1 MPIQKDIGCHATA
14 YAAICYITDPQKTTD
29 KAGKRWVETLNMASD
44 GTAFPE
50 EMYSEFCVINI
61 FYKKNQGFEERKYY
75 HIVLNFKNTPWV
87 TPEMAM
93 DIGRAYMEKYYSGHQ
108 TVMAVHV
115 DTEGVHFHACANSLN
130 AESGKKMDRK
140 KMELADRKDYAN
152 EIAYKLYKVPPFDW
166 RAAVK
171 KKREGE
177 KEKIRSDKKKNLSS
191 EEVSMRKTRDE
202 EEISLYSWKERIRVA
217 IAQAAM
223 HTTNRDDFALYL
235 KTIHGVT
242 MNRNTEKTV
251 SFSIEHDDKLRTVRG
266 VKLGACYTAEN
277 IDWWLE
283 YNRRRKESELLS
295 KRDPIEPVF
304 EIVILRKSEYQ
315 RRREIMFRED
325 GRPRSNLELLGI
337 LVWTVIKKPSW
348 EAVDGRLQFRD
359 KDGNVV
365 YPENA
370 TELQNLYDSIVY
382 CREKDFSGYTDAYQ
396 RYEKIR
402 KELYGARQQ
411 ERSLKNSVRKMNRIE
426 ELIRKKEALESNTEG
441 EWTPSEFKELVSEL
455 HKAKLHTNVDIA
467 AFRKRHE
474 EIRARLEEVEGKV
487 KRTFQEKQTLMKALD
502 NLDRAQA
509 ALSLHGFEERPKAQE
524 ELRLATEYEVATEQA
539 RGEDGFVN
547 LDVVLGGAKS
557 KSAYENILN
566 QNGRGV
572 DKPYESPPRNTVKE
586 KRKEEKEV

>member
-14 YAAICYITDPQKTTD
+14 DAAITYITDPQKTTD

-50 EMYSEFCVINI
+50 EMYSEFCVINN

-93 DIGRAYMEKYYSGHQ
+93 DIGRAYMEKYYHGHQ

-115 DTEGVHFHACANSLN
+115 DNEGVHFHACANSLN
-130 AESGKKMDRK
+130 SETGKKMKRK

-152 EIAYKLYKVPPFDW
+152 EIAYELYKVPPFDW

-171 KKREGE
+171 KKREEE
-177 KEKIRSDKKKNLSS
+177 KEKIRSDQKKNLSS

-217 IAQAAM
+217 ISQAAM
-223 HTTNRDDFALYL
+223 HTTNREDFALYL

-251 SFSIEHDDKLRTVRG
+251 SFSIEHDEKLRTIRG
-266 VKLGACYTAEN
+266 GKLGGCYTAEN

-283 YNRRRKESELLS
+283 YNRRRKDSELLA

-304 EIVILRKSEYQ
+304 EIVVLRKSEYQ

-337 LVWTVIKKPSW
+337 LVWTVIKKPS
-348 EAVDGRLQFRD
+348 AKVVDGRLQFRD
-359 KDGNVV
+359 KDGNVI
-365 YPENA
+365 YPQNA

-382 CREKDFSGYTDAYQ
+382 CRDKDFSSYEDAYQ
-396 RYEKIR
+396 QYEKIR
-402 KELYGARQQ
+402 KELYGVRQQ
-411 ERSLKNSVRKMNRIE
+411 ERSLKNSVKKMNRIE
-426 ELIRKKEALESNTEG
+426 ELIRKKEAFESNTAG
-441 EWTPSEFKELVSEL
+441 EWTPSEFKEISSEL
-455 HKAKLHTNVDIA
+455 HKAKLHTDGDIA

-474 EIRARLEEVEGKV
+474 EIRVRLEEVEGKV

-502 NLDRAQA
+502 HLDRAQA
-509 ALSLHGFEERPKAQE
+509 ALSRYGFDQRSQAQE
-524 ELRLATEYEVATEQA
+524 EMRLAAERESFSERA
-539 RGEDGFVN
+539 RDEDGLLN
-547 LDVVLGGAKS
+547 LDLLLAGAKS
-557 KSAYENILN
+557 KSEYETFLHK
-566 QNGRGV
+566 NGRGMDDPIIG
-572 DKPYESPPRNTVKE
+572 DKSKE
-586 KRKEEKEV
+586 KQK